1 MSFIIKY
8 HFLYNMTSAIIETC
22 PDGTDVKMNK
32 GDRKMKVLILGG
44 VAAGTKVAA
53 KLLREDRSCEVTILT
68 KGKDISYAGCGL
80 PYYVGD
86 VIHGKE
92 QLIVNTPEKYA
103 RLTGAAV
110 LTETEAVA
118 VKPEEHKVEAKD
130 LKTGEVKEYSYD
142 KLVIATGAS
151 PFVPDIPGLHLKNV
165 FTMRTPDDAIALREA
180 VEAGE
185 IKRAVVA
192 GGGFI
197 GLEVAENL
205 ALKGVKVSVID
216 FAPHILPNF
225 LDPEMSEFVENKMAE
240 EGIMP
245 MTGVALEG
253 VLGTEK
259 VEKVQTSKRAMK
271 ADALVLAIGIRPNT
285 AFLEG
290 SGIEMF
296 KGTILTDKYLQT
308 NIADIYAA
316 GDCAMVTNRETG
328 KPAWSPMGST
338 ANIAGRILAKNIAGG
353 KVEYPGVLG
362 TGVAKLPGGLNTG
375 RTGLTET
382 AAKAEGYDTV
392 SVITV
397 VDDKAHYYP
406 GAGSFII
413 KLTADKAARKL
424 LGVQVLGT
432 GAVDKVTDI
441 GVTAIS
447 LGATVDQLAS
457 MDFAYAP
464 PFSTAIHPFAHS
476 INILMNKMDGALE
489 SISPSEYG
497 DGACEGYEIIDCALA
512 PALEGKKYLDLT
524 AINGE
529 VDGLGKEDKLLLVC
543 TKGKRAYLTQNR
555 LKYYG
560 YTNTKV
566 LEGGTTFTEIET
578 EEEE

>member
-1 MSFIIKY
+1 
-8 HFLYNMTSAIIETC
+8 
-22 PDGTDVKMNK
+22 
-32 GDRKMKVLILGG
+32 MKVLVLGG

-53 KLLREDRSCEVTILT
+53 KLLREDRSCEVMVLT

-86 VIHGKE
+86 VIHEKSE
-92 QLIVNTPEKYA
+92 LIVNTPEKFA
-103 RLTGAAV
+103 ALTGAKV
-110 LTETEAVA
+110 KTETEAVA
-118 VKPEEHKVEAKD
+118 VHPDRHAVEARD
-130 LKTGEVKEYSYD
+130 LKTGEVSEYSYD

-151 PFVPDIPGLHLKNV
+151 PFVPPISGLDLKNV
-165 FTMRTPDDAIALREA
+165 FVMRTPDDAIGLRAA

-205 ALKGVKVSVID
+205 AAKGVRTTVID
-216 FAPHILPNF
+216 FAPHVLPNF
-225 LDPEMSEFVENKMAE
+225 LDPELSEYVENKMAD

-245 MTGVALEG
+245 LTGVALEG
-253 VLGTEK
+253 VEGNGK
-259 VEKVQTSKRAMK
+259 VEKVLTSKRGMK

-285 AFLEG
+285 AFLAG

-296 KGTILTDKYLQT
+296 KGTILTDQYLRT
-308 NIADIYAA
+308 NVPDIYAA
-316 GDCAMVTNRETG
+316 GDCAMVSNRQTG

-338 ANIAGRILAKNIAGG
+338 ANIAGRILARDIAGQ
-353 KVEYPGVLG
+353 EIAYPGVLG

-382 AAKAEGYDTV
+382 AARAEGYDVET
-392 SVITV
+392 VITV

-406 GAGSFII
+406 DSGLFII
-413 KLTADKAARKL
+413 KLTADRATRKL

-447 LGATVDQLAS
+447 LGATVDQLAA

-464 PFSTAIHPFAHS
+464 PFSTAIHPFANS
-476 INILMNKMDGALE
+476 VNVLMNKLDGGLDSMTPA
-489 SISPSEYG
+489 EYAN
-497 DGACEGYEIIDCALA
+497 GAAEDYEIIDCAIN
-512 PALEGKKYLDLT
+512 PALPEKKYVDLT
-524 AINGE
+524 KVEGE
-529 VDGLGKEDKLLLVC
+529 VPGLAKDAKLLLVC
-543 TKGKRAYLTQNR
+543 AKGKRAYLTQNR

-560 YTNTKV
+560 YSNTKV
-566 LEGGTTFTEIET
+566 LEGGTTFTEIE
-578 EEEE
+578 E

>member
-1 MSFIIKY
+1 
-8 HFLYNMTSAIIETC
+8 
-22 PDGTDVKMNK
+22 
-32 GDRKMKVLILGG
+32 MKVLVLGG

-53 KLLREDRSCEVTILT
+53 KLMREDRSCEVTVLT

-86 VIHGKE
+86 VIHEKS

-103 RLTGAAV
+103 NLTGAKV
-110 LTETEAVA
+110 LTETEAIA
-118 VKPEEHKVEAKD
+118 VKPQEHKVEAKD
-130 LKTGEVKEYSYD
+130 LKSGEVKEYTYD

-151 PFVPDIPGLHLKNV
+151 PFVPQIPGLDLKNV
-165 FTMRTPDDAIALREA
+165 FVMRTPDDAIALREA
-180 VEAGE
+180 VEAGG
-185 IKRAVVA
+185 IRRAVVA

-205 ALKGVKVSVID
+205 AAKGVRVSVID
-216 FAPHILPNF
+216 FAPHVLPNF
-225 LDPEMSEFVENKMAE
+225 LDPEMSEYVENKMAE

-245 MTGVALEG
+245 MTGIALEG
-253 VLGTEK
+253 VIGTGK

-296 KGTILTDKYLQT
+296 KGTILTDKYLKT
-308 NIADIYAA
+308 NVEDIYAA

-338 ANIAGRILAKNIAGG
+338 ANIAGRILAKNLAGAQI
-353 KVEYPGVLG
+353 EYPGVLG
-362 TGVAKLPGGLNTG
+362 TGVAKLPGGINTG

-382 AAKAEGYDTV
+382 AAKAEGYDVVTV
-392 SVITV
+392 IDV

-413 KLTADKAARKL
+413 KLTADKESRKL
-424 LGVQVLGT
+424 LGVQVIGT

-447 LGATVDQLAS
+447 LEATVDQLAA

-464 PFSTAIHPFAHS
+464 PFSTAIHPFAQS
-476 INILMNKMDGALE
+476 INILMNKMDGTLD
-489 SISPSEYG
+489 SITPVEFAE
-497 DGACEGYEIIDCALA
+497 GAAEDYEIIDCALA
-512 PALEGKKYLDLT
+512 PSLEGKRYLSPTDV
-524 AINGE
+524 NGE
-529 VDGLGKEDKLLLVC
+529 VEGLGKEDKLLLIC
-543 TKGKRAYLTQNR
+543 AKGKRAYLTQNR

-566 LEGGTTFTEIET
+566 LEGGTTFTEIDT
-578 EEEE
+578 DEE

>member
-1 MSFIIKY
+1 
-8 HFLYNMTSAIIETC
+8 
-22 PDGTDVKMNK
+22 
-32 GDRKMKVLILGG
+32 MKVLVLGG

-86 VIHGKE
+86 VIHEKG
-92 QLIVNTPEKYA
+92 QLIVNTPEKYEK
-103 RLTGAAV
+103 LTGAKV
-110 LTETEAVA
+110 LTQTEAVA

-130 LKTGEVKEYSYD
+130 LSTGERKEYTYD

-151 PFVPDIPGLHLKNV
+151 PFVPQIPGLDLKNV
-165 FTMRTPDDAIALREA
+165 FVMRTPDDAIALREA
-180 VEAGE
+180 VEAGS
-185 IKRAVVA
+185 IRRAVVA

-205 ALKGVKVSVID
+205 AARGVRVSVID
-216 FAPHILPNF
+216 FAPHVLPNF
-225 LDPEMSEFVENKMAE
+225 LDPEMSEYIENKMAE

-259 VEKVQTSKRAMK
+259 VEKVQTSKRVMK

-285 AFLEG
+285 AFLED

-296 KGTILTDKYLQT
+296 KGTILTDKYMKT
-308 NIADIYAA
+308 NIEDIYAA

-338 ANIAGRILAKNIAGG
+338 ANIAGRILAKNLAGAA
-353 KVEYPGVLG
+353 VEYPGVLG

-382 AAKAEGYDTV
+382 AAKAEGYDV
-392 SVITV
+392 ISVITV

-406 GAGSFII
+406 GAGSFIV
-413 KLTADKAARKL
+413 KLTADKESRKL

-447 LGATVDQLAS
+447 LGATVDQLAA

-476 INILMNKMDGALE
+476 INILMNKMDGTLSSMTPAE
-489 SISPSEYG
+489 FAE
-497 DGACEGYEIIDCALA
+497 GAAEDYEIIDCALT
-512 PALEGKKYLDLT
+512 PTLNGRKYLDLT
-524 AINGE
+524 RIHGE
-529 VDGLGKEDKLLLVC
+529 VEGLGKEDKLLLVC
-543 TKGKRAYLTQNR
+543 AKGKRAYLTQNR
-555 LKYYG
+555 LKHYG

-566 LEGGTTFTEIET
+566 LEGGMSFTEMDT
-578 EEEE
+578 DEE

>member
-1 MSFIIKY
+1 
-8 HFLYNMTSAIIETC
+8 
-22 PDGTDVKMNK
+22 
-32 GDRKMKVLILGG
+32 MKVLVLGG

-53 KLLREDRSCEVTILT
+53 KLLREDRSSEVIILT

-86 VIHGKE
+86 VIHEKS
-92 QLIVNTPEKYA
+92 QLIVNTPQKYEK
-103 RLTGAAV
+103 LTGAKV
-110 LTETEAVA
+110 FTQVEAVA

-130 LKTGEVKEYSYD
+130 LQTGETKEYAYD

-151 PFVPDIPGLHLKNV
+151 PFVPQIPGLDLKNV
-165 FTMRTPDDAIALREA
+165 FVMRTPDDAIALREA
-180 VEAGE
+180 VEAGG

-205 ALKGVKVSVID
+205 AAKGVRVSVID
-216 FAPHILPNF
+216 FAPHVLPNF

-296 KGTILTDKYLQT
+296 KGTILTDKNLKT
-308 NIADIYAA
+308 NVEDIYAA
-316 GDCAMVTNRETG
+316 GDCAMVTNRQSG

-338 ANIAGRILAKNIAGG
+338 ANIAGRILAKNLAGQN
-353 KVEYPGVLG
+353 VEYPGVLG
-362 TGVAKLPGGLNTG
+362 TGVAKLPGGYNTG

-382 AAKAEGYDTV
+382 AAKAEGYHVV

-413 KLTADKAARKL
+413 KLTADKDSRKL

-447 LGATVDQLAS
+447 LGATIDQIAT

-476 INILMNKMDGALE
+476 INILMNKMDGE
-489 SISPSEYG
+489 MDSITPAEFARG
-497 DGACEGYEIIDCALA
+497 DAEGYEIIDCALA
-512 PALEGKKYLDLT
+512 PSLEGKKYLDLT
-524 AINGE
+524 AIDGE
-529 VDGLGKEDKLLLVC
+529 VEGLGKEDKLLLVC
-543 TKGKRAYLTQNR
+543 AKGKRAYLTQNR

-566 LEGGTTFTEIET
+566 LEGGTTFTEIE
-578 EEEE
+578 EDE

>member
-1 MSFIIKY
+1 
-8 HFLYNMTSAIIETC
+8 
-22 PDGTDVKMNK
+22 
-32 GDRKMKVLILGG
+32 MKVLVLGG

-53 KLLREDRSCEVTILT
+53 KLMREDRSSEVTILT

-86 VIHGKE
+86 VIHEKG

-103 RLTGAAV
+103 DLTGAAV
-110 LTETEAVA
+110 FTETEAVA

-151 PFVPDIPGLHLKNV
+151 PFVPDIPGLNLKNV

-205 ALKGVKVSVID
+205 AAKGVRVSVID
-216 FAPHILPNF
+216 MALHVLPNF
-225 LDPEMSEFVENKMAE
+225 LDPEMAEFVENKMAD

-245 MTGVALEG
+245 LTGVSLEG
-253 VLGTEK
+253 VIGTEK

-271 ADALVLAIGIRPNT
+271 ADALIMAIGIRPNT

-290 SGIEMF
+290 SGIAMAR
-296 KGTILTDKYLQT
+296 GTILTDKYLQT
-308 NIADIYAA
+308 NVADIYAA

-328 KPAWSPMGST
+328 RPAWSPMGST
-338 ANIAGRILAKNIAGG
+338 ANIAGRILAKNIAG
-353 KVEYPGVLG
+353 KEIEYPGVLG
-362 TGVAKLPGGLNTG
+362 TGVAKLPGGWNTG

-382 AAKAEGYDTV
+382 AARAEGYDV
-392 SVITV
+392 ISVITV

-413 KLTADKAARKL
+413 KLTADKATRKL

-432 GAVDKVTDI
+432 GAVDKITDI

-447 LGATVDQLAS
+447 LGAAVDQLAS
-457 MDFAYAP
+457 LDFAYAP

-476 INILMNKMDGALE
+476 INILMNKMDGTLDSMTPAE
-489 SISPSEYG
+489 FAE
-497 DGACEGYEIIDCALA
+497 GAAEEYEIIDCATE
-512 PALEGKKYLDLT
+512 PALAGKRYLDLT
-524 AINGE
+524 TINGE

-560 YTNTKV
+560 YTNTRV
-566 LEGGTTFTEIET
+566 LEGGMTFTEIEP
-578 EEEE
+578 EE